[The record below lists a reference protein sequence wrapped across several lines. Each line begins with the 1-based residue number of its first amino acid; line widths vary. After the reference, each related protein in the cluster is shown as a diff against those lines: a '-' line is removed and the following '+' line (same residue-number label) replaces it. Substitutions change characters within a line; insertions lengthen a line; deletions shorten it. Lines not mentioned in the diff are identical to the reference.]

1 MQNQKGTIVNE
12 KGSMQNQK
20 GSMQN
25 EKECIENEKG
35 SMQNEKECIENEKA
49 GIENEKECIKNA
61 HVNKRSQKE
70 DLKKCAAARH
80 RLFLDNGKNRKIYAF
95 LEQTKVAKKLIKSP
109 KKGVELGNL
118 HPICLF

>member
-1 MQNQKGTIVNE
+1 
-12 KGSMQNQK
+12 MQNQK

-25 EKECIENEKG
+25 EKECIENEK
-35 SMQNEKECIENEKA
+35 ECIENEKEC
-49 GIENEKECIKNA
+49 IKNEKECIKNA

-95 LEQTKVAKKLIKSP
+95 LEQTKVAKKHIKSP

-118 HPICLF
+118 YAICLF

>member
-25 EKECIENEKG
+25 EKECIENEK
-35 SMQNEKECIENEKA
+35 
-49 GIENEKECIKNA
+49 ECIKNA

-80 RLFLDNGKNRKIYAF
+80 RLFC
-95 LEQTKVAKKLIKSP
+95 T
-109 KKGVELGNL
+109 
-118 HPICLF
+118 